1 MQRKNYL
8 LQRHKFA
15 GALIREDFPRFLLE
29 TIDKLTKLQDTEGV
43 FTSWGIAIHVGVSE
57 HLARHTVRGVLNK
70 EGCFCLQDRQK
81 GLLQR
86 EDLSDRVAF
95 CMRVLNQ
102 RLGPEFWR
110 KNITFYLDGTGF
122 QFKTI
127 LLDQARAPKAR
138 AWRKKQEWFHP
149 WCTAKGKRKRSVN
162 TNFMV
167 AIAYNSGVV
176 LCEQCNET
184 INGEKSANIVHS
196 GFPEVFEIYIFLF
209 FNQF

>member
-8 LQRHKFA
+8 LQRHTFA
-15 GALIREDFPRFLLE
+15 GTLTREDLPRFLLE

-43 FTSWGIAIHVGVSE
+43 FTSWGIAIHVGVSD

-70 EGCFCLQDRQK
+70 EGYFCLQDRQK

-86 EDLSDRVAF
+86 QDLSDRVAF

-110 KNITFYLDGTGF
+110 KNMTFYLDGTGF

-149 WCTAKGKRKRSVN
+149 WCTAKGKIKGSVN
-162 TNFMV
+162 ANFMV
-167 AIAYNSGVV
+167 AIAYNSRVV
-176 LCEQCNET
+176 LCEQYDET
-184 INGEKSANIVHS
+184 INGEESSNIVHS
-196 GFPEVFEIYIFLF
+196 GFPEAFEIYLFLF
-209 FNQF
+209 FNHF

>member
-15 GALIREDFPRFLLE
+15 GALTREDLPRFLLE

-43 FTSWGIAIHVGVSE
+43 FTSSGIAIHVGVSDY
-57 HLARHTVRGVLNK
+57 LARHTVKGVLNK
-70 EGCFCLQDRQK
+70 EGYFYLQDRQK

-86 EDLSDRVAF
+86 QDLNNRVAF

-138 AWRKKQEWFHP
+138 GWRKKQE
-149 WCTAKGKRKRSVN
+149 
-162 TNFMV
+162 
-167 AIAYNSGVV
+167 
-176 LCEQCNET
+176 
-184 INGEKSANIVHS
+184 
-196 GFPEVFEIYIFLF
+196 
-209 FNQF
+209 

>member
-1 MQRKNYL
+1 MVRCFPY
-8 LQRHKFA
+8 
-15 GALIREDFPRFLLE
+15 ALNFGQINPHCKSGWPPVHLDSVHS
-29 TIDKLTKLQDTEGV
+29 D
-43 FTSWGIAIHVGVSE
+43 

-70 EGCFCLQDRQK
+70 EGYFCLQDCQK
-81 GLLQR
+81 GLLLRQ
-86 EDLSDRVAF
+86 DLSDWVAF

-110 KNITFYLDGTGF
+110 KNITFYLDVTGF

-138 AWRKKQEWFHP
+138 VWRKKQEWFHP
-149 WCTAKGKRKRSVN
+149 WCTAKGKRKGSVN
-162 TNFMV
+162 ANFMV

-176 LCEQCNET
+176 LCEQYDET
-184 INGEKSANIVHS
+184 INGEKSANIVRR
-196 GFPEVFEIYIFLF
+196 GFPEAFEIYLFLF

>member
-1 MQRKNYL
+1 MVRCFPY
-8 LQRHKFA
+8 
-15 GALIREDFPRFLLE
+15 ALNFGQINPHCKSGWPPVHLDSVHS
-29 TIDKLTKLQDTEGV
+29 D
-43 FTSWGIAIHVGVSE
+43 

-70 EGCFCLQDRQK
+70 EGYFCLQDCQK

-86 EDLSDRVAF
+86 QDLSDWVAF

-110 KNITFYLDGTGF
+110 KNITFYLDVTGF

-138 AWRKKQEWFHP
+138 VWRKKQEWFHP
-149 WCTAKGKRKRSVN
+149 WCTAKGKRKGSVN
-162 TNFMV
+162 ANFMV

-176 LCEQCNET
+176 LCEQYDET
-184 INGEKSANIVHS
+184 INGEKSANIVRR
-196 GFPEVFEIYIFLF
+196 GFPEAFEIYLFLF